1 MMDPAYIEA
10 VRLLLEAIPAVFQGP
25 RLAMK
30 GGTAI
35 NLFVQDLPRLS
46 IDIDV
51 VFVDHKAPREEAL
64 RQMGSALELVRGE
77 LLRRGLQVEAP
88 IRMQGEES
96 KLFIRRGRQLVK
108 VEVNHVFRG
117 TMLPVQTRSLTAE
130 SRRLLTTE
138 V

>member
-1 MMDPAYIEA
+1 MDPAYIEA

-64 RQMGSALELVRGE
+64 RQMGAALELVRGE

-88 IRMQGEES
+88 VRMLGSGIQAVHSPGTSAGEGGGEP
-96 KLFIRRGRQLVK
+96 R
-108 VEVNHVFRG
+108 
-117 TMLPVQTRSLTAE
+117 LPGHDAAGSNPVAHG
-130 SRRLLTTE
+130 
-138 V
+138 